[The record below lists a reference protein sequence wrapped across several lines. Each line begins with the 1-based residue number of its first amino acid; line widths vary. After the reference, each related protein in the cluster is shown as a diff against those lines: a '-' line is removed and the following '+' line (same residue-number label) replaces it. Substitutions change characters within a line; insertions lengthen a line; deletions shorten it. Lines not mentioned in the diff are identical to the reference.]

1 MTEYEM
7 GELLHNSF
15 DTLWESSQMYFTL
28 VSAYLV
34 VAYLVG
40 DKLTRKQYWIIN
52 VLYFLW
58 VFGLIQTQ
66 FVSGIGAIRLAA
78 NIADQGNILVGQ
90 YANGFLM
97 EFGIFSFTVVMICGV
112 FASLFFMWT
121 IRHPKES
128 SSISNKGESV

>member
-40 DKLTRKQYWIIN
+40 NKLTRKQYWIIN
-52 VLYFLW
+52 TLYLFW
-58 VFGLIQTQ
+58 VFGVIQTQ
-66 FVSGIGAIRLAA
+66 FVAGIGAIKLAG
-78 NIADQGNILVGQ
+78 NIANQGKILMGQ
-90 YANGFLM
+90 YANGIVM

-112 FASLFFMWT
+112 FASLYFMWT
-121 IRHPKES
+121 VRHPNAS
-128 SSISNKGESV
+128 